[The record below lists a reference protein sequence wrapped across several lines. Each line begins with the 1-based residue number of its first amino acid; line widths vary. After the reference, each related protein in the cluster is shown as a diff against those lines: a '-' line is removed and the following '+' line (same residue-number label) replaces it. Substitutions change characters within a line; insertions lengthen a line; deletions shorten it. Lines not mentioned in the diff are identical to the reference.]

1 MKWIA
6 ESYET
11 KKRVLVHM
19 CRYSRFLLRVTISSD
34 LFCAQR
40 EPEIWAIYEH
50 HVTLSAEG
58 RASQAEK
65 KVSLTKNHETASKKE
80 RKAIQKCTNI
90 GNGWACNTT
99 IEGFSLLVVLCDVV
113 TIIWEMGVVGDEQVC
128 LMGKK

>member
-65 KVSLTKNHETASKKE
+65 KVSLTKNHELPR
-80 RKAIQKCTNI
+80 RKREKRYKN
-90 GNGWACNTT
+90 
-99 IEGFSLLVVLCDVV
+99 VL
-113 TIIWEMGVVGDEQVC
+113 ILEMGGLVTLQLKVFRC
-128 LMGKK
+128 W